1 MLCTVQ
7 LHWQKWNVLTIKRK
21 KEETDVR
28 ENSEI
33 QMGVEVRIGSKLVG
47 GEGEREGV
55 SVGLLTGEEGGGGTA
70 PNQSVPPYL
79 FVQYQTRFY
88 QIILY

>member
-1 MLCTVQ
+1 MERFTP
-7 LHWQKWNVLTIKRK
+7 K
-21 KEETDVR
+21 KEIDAR

-33 QMGVEVRIGSKLVG
+33 LMGVEVHIGSKLVG

-55 SVGLLTGEEGGGGTA
+55 SVGLLTGEEGGGGAA